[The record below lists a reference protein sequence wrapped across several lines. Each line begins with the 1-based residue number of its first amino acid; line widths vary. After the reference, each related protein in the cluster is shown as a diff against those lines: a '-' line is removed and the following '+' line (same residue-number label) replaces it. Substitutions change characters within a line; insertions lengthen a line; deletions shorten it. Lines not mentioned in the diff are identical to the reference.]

1 MNGRLQG
8 MIGKIITPVV
18 KKRFSRDERNFYNTL
33 SNGIDENLLYVISWL
48 KTHEAHELLEYDDED
63 EFDEAFAAT
72 ALHAELNSRIQKNT
86 LNGIKPL
93 SKFYKVGSRLGHN
106 QLRRPQIYTP
116 EDKEALS
123 ILTQYV
129 GDTIYSVN
137 VDSCLNVKDILMA
150 GAVGAIALSS
160 LSQTILESPYKVTP
174 RSGATVDTRCTMIT
188 TTEYGRAVNTG
199 LLQAYVNDGCYKIDI
214 VTAGDDNVC
223 DECIEIEKNNPY
235 TIEEAM
241 GLLPV
246 HANCRCSFSRASYDL
261 VDPDLMAGFVVNM
274 TDNDY
279 NLNDTSSPTGD
290 FDFSWNQ

>member
-1 MNGRLQG
+1 
-8 MIGKIITPVV
+8 MIGKIITPMV

-33 SNGIDENLLYVISWL
+33 SNGVDENLLYVISWL
-48 KTHEAHELLEYDDED
+48 KTHEAQELLDSEDED
-63 EFDEAFAAT
+63 EFDEVFMDT
-72 ALHAELNSRIQKNT
+72 VLHAELNNRIQKNT

-106 QLRRPQIYTP
+106 QLRMPQVYTS

-150 GAVGAIALSS
+150 GAMGAIALSS
-160 LSQTILESPYKVTP
+160 LSKSILESPYKVTP

-199 LLQAYVNDGCYKIDI
+199 LLQAYVNDGCYKVDI

-223 DECIEIEKNNPY
+223 DDCLEIESRNPY
-235 TIEEAM
+235 TIDEAM
-241 GLLPV
+241 NLLPV
-246 HANCRCSFSRASYDL
+246 HTRCRCSFSRAGYDL
-261 VDPDLMAGFVVNM
+261 VDPDLMKGFVVNM

-279 NLNDTSSPTGD
+279 NIHDTSSPSGD
-290 FDFSWNQ
+290 FDFDFTLN